1 MDLTEEQ
8 YKQKY
13 LKYKAKYIELK
24 QQAGAEDELKACKFR
39 EGYKCSICKS
49 CQKQKLFDWTKK
61 ENKVIQTRVCI
72 KC

>member
-24 QQAGAEDELKACKFR
+24 QQAGAEDERDRARQVLHR
-39 EGYKCSICKS
+39 G
-49 CQKQKLFDWTKK
+49 
-61 ENKVIQTRVCI
+61 
-72 KC
+72 